1 MKLEGNTIL
10 VTGGSSGIGLE
21 LASQLLQRDNQVIVT
36 GRDQAALDAAGKRLP
51 RLHTIRSDV
60 RDPQAIAALHRE
72 VVARFPRMNVL
83 VNNAG
88 VMRKIN
94 LQAFDADHQD
104 IAEEIEINLSGA
116 IRMVMQFLP
125 HLGAQ
130 DQAAIVNVSSGL
142 AFNPYPIAPVY
153 GATKAGLHSFTQS
166 LRVQLQRTSVKVFEL
181 APPAVDTPL
190 NHVFAE
196 ELRGTPLMGVEKL
209 VAEALRGMERDRLEI
224 QVGFAKVSKLMS
236 RLAPGFIL
244 KQLSKPVELMLSQM
258 KQLNG

>member
-21 LASQLLQRDNQVIVT
+21 LAAQLLRRDNEVIVT
-36 GRDQAALDAAGKRLP
+36 GRDQAALDAAGKKLP
-51 RLHTIRSDV
+51 GLHTIQSDV
-60 RDPQAIAALHRE
+60 RGVEAIAALHRE
-72 VVARFPRMNVL
+72 VVTRFPRMNVL

-104 IAEEIEINLSGA
+104 IAEEIETNLSGA

-125 HLGAQ
+125 HLQAQ
-130 DQAAIVNVSSGL
+130 GQAAIVNVTSGL

-166 LRVQLQRTSVKVFEL
+166 LRVQLQRTNVKVFEL

-190 NHVFAE
+190 NHTFAAD
-196 ELRGTPLMGVEKL
+196 LRGTPLMSVEEL
-209 VAEALRGMERDRLEI
+209 VAKALRGMERDRLEI
-224 QVGFAKVSKLMS
+224 CVGFASVSRLMS

-244 KQLSKPVELMLSQM
+244 KQLSKPVDPMLAQM
-258 KQLNG
+258 KQLSG